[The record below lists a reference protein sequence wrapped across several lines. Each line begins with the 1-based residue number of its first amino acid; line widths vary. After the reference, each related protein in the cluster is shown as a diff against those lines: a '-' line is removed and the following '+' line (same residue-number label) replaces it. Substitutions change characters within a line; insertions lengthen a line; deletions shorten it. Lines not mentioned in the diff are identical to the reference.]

1 MVEYIVYDHA
11 MEDYAAIKNCST
23 DMNLL
28 IWKDVYDIPKG
39 RKAGYKIIC
48 TIYNHTLKKK
58 TSRIVDSFKSPPVR
72 KLPGC

>member
-48 TIYNHTLKKK
+48 TIYKYNSSDCRLK
-58 TSRIVDSFKSPPVR
+58 
-72 KLPGC
+72 

>member
-11 MEDYAAIKNCST
+11 MEDCAVIKNCAT

-28 IWKDVYDIPKG
+28 IWKYVYDISKG

-58 TSRIVDSFKSPPVR
+58 KTVE
-72 KLPGC
+72 